1 VRVAIV
7 LSVLAVAGA
16 SPALAQ
22 AATVTL
28 VPPSG
33 QEELRDYEDGYIE
46 VTDAGRHRND
56 LEVRFSNKAVLVVEH
71 GRAPLHAK
79 GGCGRRSARVVICR
93 VSDPDNSVYLDAGAG
108 DDVVR
113 CARGWISAS
122 GGGGNDR
129 LLAGN
134 CGVAFGGG
142 SGRDVLVG
150 GRYADE
156 LRGGGGNDLLRGGGG
171 NDLLY
176 GDGYAAGR
184 GSDVIDG
191 GAGRDTAAWDER
203 SRGAIH
209 ADLGHRVA
217 TSHGERDRLS
227 AVENLVGTE
236 GNDVL
241 AGDNHPNRLRGGNG
255 RDVLVGRGG
264 NDVLDGGSGTPI
276 YSDGDDETAD
286 LFRCGAGRDRIL
298 FPGPVVVPAD
308 CELMEDY
315 PNFFEALPVRPPP
328 VGKHAVDVPP
338 ICDEEM
344 VTCRRRVVITAGGKV
359 LGRSALITN
368 PRGSIRVRLTAKA
381 PRRGVVKILLVG
393 DDQDDPDFDDTRY
406 RFRYSWRVAC
416 RGAPRR
422 DVCSIG
428 G

>member
-1 VRVAIV
+1 VRAAIV

-56 LEVRFSNKAVLVVEH
+56 LDVRFSQKAVLVVEH

-93 VSDPDNSVYLDAGAG
+93 VTDPDNSVHLDAGAG

-113 CARGWISAS
+113 CARGFISAA

-150 GRYADE
+150 GRHADE

-176 GDGYAAGR
+176 GDGYAAAR

-209 ADLGHRVA
+209 ADLGHRLA
-217 TSHGERDRLS
+217 TSHGERDRLIR
-227 AVENLVGTE
+227 VEDLAGTE

-241 AGDNHPNRLRGGNG
+241 AGDDRRNRLMGGNG
-255 RDVLVGRGG
+255 RDLLVGRGG

-276 YSDGDDETAD
+276 YSDDDDEAPD
-286 LFRCGAGRDRIL
+286 RFSCGAGRDKII
-298 FPGPVVVPAD
+298 FPGPVVLPVG
-308 CELMEDY
+308 CELMEGYNLYDT
-315 PNFFEALPVRPPP
+315 PVRPPP
-328 VGKHAVDVPP
+328 AGRHAVDVPSL
-338 ICDEEM
+338 CEAELL
-344 VTCRRRVVITAGGKV
+344 TCRRRIVITAGGKQI
-359 LGRSALITN
+359 GRSAFITE
-368 PRGSIRVRLTAKA
+368 PGGPIRVRLTARA
-381 PRRGVVKILLVG
+381 PRNGVVKILVVG
-393 DDQDDPDFDDTRY
+393 DDQDDPEFDDTRY
-406 RFRYSWRVAC
+406 RFRFSWRVGC